1 MSQIHF
7 NKGEL
12 VALELQVQEG
22 PRFLPKECAE
32 DVATANGAVI
42 LTLELWEVTVI
53 SKDQ

>member
-1 MSQIHF
+1 MSRIHF

-22 PRFLPKECAE
+22 PGFLPEECGE
-32 DVATANGAVI
+32 NVATANGAVI
-42 LTLELWEVTVI
+42 LTLELWEFTVI